1 VQINLIFN
9 DNVYSAYPA
18 ISKSPKQLPNC
29 VKITK
34 TSVVVE
40 HFQNEGEEE
49 VVVNQGKS
57 WSKDE
62 ESVH

>member
-1 VQINLIFN
+1 VVVHSVNLL
-9 DNVYSAYPA
+9 VEVRV
-18 ISKSPKQLPNC
+18 LVE
-29 VKITK
+29 VK
-34 TSVVVE
+34 VVE